1 MFFLTLFLFVYEGM
15 SCCSYSPM
23 TESNR
28 KFNLLHRTKLVA
40 IFSGVELTKTTFHVV
55 MYVR

>member
-1 MFFLTLFLFVYEGM
+1 MQVVKQTASRVLNGVEG
-15 SCCSYSPM
+15 
-23 TESNR
+23 NR

-40 IFSGVELTKTTFHVV
+40 IFSGVELTKNTVHVV